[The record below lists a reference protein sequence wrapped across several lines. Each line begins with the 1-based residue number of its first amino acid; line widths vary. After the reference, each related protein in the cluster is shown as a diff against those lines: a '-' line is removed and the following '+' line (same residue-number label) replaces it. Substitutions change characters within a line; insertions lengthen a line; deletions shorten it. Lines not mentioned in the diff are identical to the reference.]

1 LTSFD
6 LHIILNTA
14 MNLHADSR
22 NTGKN
27 RAFSPNRRYNTRIK
41 FLKEGIAMQEIK
53 VTLSQNLK
61 QKPADE
67 SALGFG
73 RIFTDHMFLMDY
85 EAGVGWNNARIVP
98 YADFQMDPAAMVL
111 HYGQAIFEGCKCYRR
126 ADGGLQMFR
135 PADNLARMTR
145 SAQRMG
151 MPALDE
157 ETALEGL
164 KKLIKVEE
172 AWVPHKDGTSLYI
185 RPTMISMDVGLGVH
199 ASKKYLFYIILS
211 PVGAYYKEGLKPVSI
226 YVEDEYVRAVRGGV
240 GFTKCAGNYAASI
253 LAGDVAEK
261 KGFSQVLWLDG
272 VEQKYVEEV
281 GSMNMMFAYGN
292 RIVTPKLNGSILPG
306 ITRDSVLKLAR
317 SLGYETVEDRL
328 DINEIF
334 ADAKSGKLTEAFGTG
349 TAAVISPVGTLALK
363 DEKITIGDGNIGS
376 IAQKLYDTLTGI
388 QYGRLEDKFGWIV
401 KC

>member
-1 LTSFD
+1 MLD
-6 LHIILNTA
+6 
-14 MNLHADSR
+14 
-22 NTGKN
+22 
-27 RAFSPNRRYNTRIK
+27 
-41 FLKEGIAMQEIK
+41 IK

-85 EAGVGWNNARIVP
+85 EQGVGWNNARIVP
-98 YADFQMDPAAMVL
+98 YGDFSIDPAAMVL

-126 ADGGLQMFR
+126 ADGGLQLFR
-135 PADNLARMTR
+135 PQDNLARMTR
-145 SAQRMG
+145 SAERMG

-157 ETALEGL
+157 ESAFEGL
-164 KKLIKVEE
+164 KQLIKVEE
-172 AWVPHKDGTSLYI
+172 AWVPHKEGTSLYI

-199 ASKKYLFYIILS
+199 ASKKYLFFIILS

-226 YVEDEYVRAVRGGV
+226 YVEDKYVRAVRGGV

-253 LAGDVAEK
+253 LAGSVAEE

-272 VEQKYVEEV
+272 VERKYIEEV
-281 GSMNMMFAYGN
+281 GAYGN
-292 RIVTPKLNGSILPG
+292 KIVTPMLNGSILPG

-317 SLGYETVEDRL
+317 SMGYETEEGRL
-328 DINEIF
+328 DINQIF

-349 TAAVISPVGTLALK
+349 TAAVISPVGTLAME
-363 DEKITIGDGNIGS
+363 DEKLTIGDGGIGKV
-376 IAQKLYDTLTGI
+376 AQSLYDTLTGI
-388 QYGRLEDKFGWIV
+388 QYGRLEDQFSWIV
-401 KC
+401 KL

>member
-1 LTSFD
+1 MLD
-6 LHIILNTA
+6 
-14 MNLHADSR
+14 
-22 NTGKN
+22 
-27 RAFSPNRRYNTRIK
+27 
-41 FLKEGIAMQEIK
+41 IK
-53 VTLSQNLK
+53 VTLSDHLK
-61 QKPADE
+61 AKPADE

-85 EAGVGWNNARIVP
+85 EAGRGWHDARIVP
-98 YADFQMDPAAMVL
+98 YGSFAIDPAAMVL
-111 HYGQAIFEGCKCYRR
+111 HYGQAIFEGTKCYRR
-126 ADGGLQMFR
+126 ADGGLQLFR
-135 PADNLARMTR
+135 PGDNLARMSR
-145 SAQRMG
+145 SAERMC
-151 MPALDE
+151 MPKLDE

-164 KKLIKVEE
+164 KQLIRVD
-172 AWVPHKDGTSLYI
+172 ADWVPHKEGTSLYI

-199 ASKKYLFYIILS
+199 ASKKYLFFIILS

-253 LAGDVAEK
+253 LAGDIAEQ

-292 RIVTPKLNGSILPG
+292 KIVTPRLNGSILPG
-306 ITRDSVLKLAR
+306 ITRDSVLKLAKQ
-317 SLGYETVEDRL
+317 LGYEAEEERL

-363 DEKITIGDGNIGS
+363 DEKVVLGDGGIGKIS
-376 IAQKLYDTLTGI
+376 QKLYDTLTGI
-388 QYGRLEDKFGWIV
+388 QYGRLPDENGWIV
-401 KC
+401 KL